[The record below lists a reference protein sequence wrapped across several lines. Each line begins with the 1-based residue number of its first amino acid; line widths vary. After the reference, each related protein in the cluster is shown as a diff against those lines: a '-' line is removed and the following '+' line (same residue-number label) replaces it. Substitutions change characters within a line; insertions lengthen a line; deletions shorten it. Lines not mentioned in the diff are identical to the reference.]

1 MNARCEVYCI
11 SDGFWTAGRGKLCT
25 RCFVSAIAY
34 VGIPQV
40 VTGQVDESSH
50 PPAQYTSHNTPT
62 NNLRDSNI
70 SNCADE
76 TPRTQLST
84 AGCPKTVADA
94 IHLTSR
100 IHVRSLTVCY
110 HTSTTKKTP
119 RTHTIWVSDT
129 TAPKQTKTASIII
142 SEVIVQATGTDTPHH
157 TLLAYVSPTS
167 ERFGYTHSATKRLVM
182 TFTSATFY
190 LPS

>member
-1 MNARCEVYCI
+1 MRDVGCIASATVFGQPAVESCVRGVSSARLLMLESLKLSLGRWMRALI
-11 SDGFWTAGRGKLCT
+11 HLPSD
-25 RCFVSAIAY
+25 
-34 VGIPQV
+34 
-40 VTGQVDESSH
+40 
-50 PPAQYTSHNTPT
+50 
-62 NNLRDSNI
+62 NLRDSNI
-70 SNCADE
+70 SNRADE

-94 IHLTSR
+94 IHPTSR
-100 IHVRSLTVCY
+100 IYVRSLTVCY